1 MRLQLPLQEPT
12 TSWSSMMLY
21 SPKQEGEA
29 RIDVP
34 GEGAAAVT
42 AAARAD
48 PVQAGSLTSA
58 QAGTAAA
65 PIAQPTESGWPRSTF
80 GDGER

>member
-12 TSWSSMMLY
+12 TSWSSMMLD
-21 SPKQEGEA
+21 SPKQEGGA
-29 RIDVP
+29 RIGVP
-34 GEGAAAVT
+34 DEGAAAVT

-48 PVQAGSLTSA
+48 PMQAGSSTST
-58 QAGTAAA
+58 QAGIAAA
-65 PIAQPTESGWPRSTF
+65 PVAQPTESGWPRSTF